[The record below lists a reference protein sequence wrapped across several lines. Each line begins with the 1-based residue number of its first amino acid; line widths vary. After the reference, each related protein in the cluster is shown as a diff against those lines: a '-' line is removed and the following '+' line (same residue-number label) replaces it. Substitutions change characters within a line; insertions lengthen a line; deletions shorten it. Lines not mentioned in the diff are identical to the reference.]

1 MIKSLVFDFGD
12 VFLTLDKSATQ
23 KNLQK
28 FGIKEFTK
36 DMVIKNQAYEMGL
49 ISTQD
54 FIAYYTSN
62 FPQID
67 KLDFVH
73 AWNSILIDFPPHK
86 LNFIQRLAEE
96 KSFQLI
102 LLSNTN
108 ELHIDWVKE
117 NISFF
122 NTFRNCFDAFYL
134 SHEIEL
140 RKPNKDIYKFV
151 LDNHD
156 LEPEE
161 VLFIDDTKENT
172 DGANQLGIKT
182 WHLQAGQEDVVDL
195 FKIKR
200 DLLF

>member
-28 FGIKEFTK
+28 FGITEFTK
-36 DMVIKNQAYEMGL
+36 DMLVKNQAYEMGL

-54 FIAYYTSN
+54 IIEYYTTH
-62 FPQID
+62 FPQISQ
-67 KLDFVH
+67 LDFIH

-86 LNFIQRLAEE
+86 LDFIKTLAQE

-108 ELHIDWVKE
+108 HLHIEWVKE
-117 NISFF
+117 NIEIYNEFK
-122 NTFRNCFDAFYL
+122 NCFDAFYL

-140 RKPNKDIYKFV
+140 RKPSEAIFKYV
-151 LDNHD
+151 LTNHD
-156 LEPEE
+156 LKPEE
-161 VLFIDDTKENT
+161 TLFIDDTLEHIK
-172 DGANQLGIKT
+172 AASQLGIKT
-182 WHLQAGQEDVVDL
+182 WHLQAGKEDVVDL

>member
-23 KNLQK
+23 KHLQK

-36 DMVIKNQAYEMGL
+36 EMLTKNHAYEMGL
-49 ISTQD
+49 ISTDD
-54 FIAYYTSN
+54 FIAYYTN
-62 FPQID
+62 RFPQID
-67 KLDFVH
+67 ELDFIH
-73 AWNSILIDFPPHK
+73 AWNSILVDFPKHK
-86 LNFIQRLAEE
+86 LDFIQRLADE

-108 ELHIDWVKE
+108 ELHINWIKE
-117 NISFF
+117 NISFYNSF
-122 NTFRNCFDAFYL
+122 KNSFDAFYL

-140 RKPNKDIYKFV
+140 RKPNQDIYKFV
-151 LDNHD
+151 LNNHD
-156 LEPEE
+156 LSPEK

-172 DGANQLGIKT
+172 DAASQLGIKT
-182 WHLQAGQEDVVDL
+182 WHLQAGHEDVVDL

>member
-28 FGIKEFTK
+28 FGINEFTK
-36 DMVIKNQAYEMGL
+36 DMIIKNQAYEMGL

-54 FIAYYTSN
+54 IIDYYTHN

-67 KLDFVH
+67 KLDFIH
-73 AWNSILIDFPPHK
+73 AWNSILVDFPQHK
-86 LNFIQRLAEE
+86 LDFIKQLSEE
-96 KSFQLI
+96 KFFQLI

-108 ELHIDWVKE
+108 ELHIEWVDE

-122 NTFRNCFDAFYL
+122 NEFKNCFDAFYL
-134 SHEIEL
+134 SHEIEM
-140 RKPNKDIYKFV
+140 RKPNTDIFNFV
-151 LDNHD
+151 LSNHD
-156 LEPEE
+156 LKPEE
-161 VLFIDDTKENT
+161 VLFIDDTIENIE
-172 DGANQLGIKT
+172 AAQQLKINT
-182 WHLQAGQEDVVDL
+182 WHLQAGNEDVVDL